1 MKFCVL
7 ASGSAENATYVEQG
21 GMRLLIDVGPSC
33 RKLTNRLTAL
43 GVNPAEL
50 DGILITHEHADHVKG
65 MANFCKK
72 YAIPVYANEGTASVI
87 ERNCYAQ
94 KEPLPEFVIFQTQIP
109 FSFGDLTITPVPVSH
124 DTAEPVGYTLD
135 DGTCRFGYF
144 TDLGHYSEQTV
155 QAIRDCTALILES
168 NHDIQM
174 LEHSARP
181 YSLISRIRGPVGH
194 LSNDDA
200 CRLIAEAAPE
210 RLRALVLAHLSH
222 ECNLPD
228 LAETMMRATLKEIGR
243 DDLISSL
250 YIAKQNEALPLIE
263 L

>member
-33 RKLTNRLTAL
+33 RKLTNHLTAL
-43 GVNPAEL
+43 GVNPSDL
-50 DGILITHEHADHVKG
+50 DGILVTHEHADHVKG
-65 MANFCKK
+65 MSTFCKK
-72 YAIPVYANEGTASVI
+72 YSIPVYANEGTASVI

-94 KEPLPEFVIFQTQIP
+94 RETPPEFVIFQTQIP
-109 FSFGDLTITPVPVSH
+109 FSFGNLTVTPIPIAH

-135 DGTCRFGYF
+135 DGIDRFGYF
-144 TDLGHYSEQTV
+144 TDLGHFSEQTV
-155 QAIRDCTALILES
+155 QFIRDCTALVLES

-181 YSLISRIRGPVGH
+181 YTLISRIRGPVGH

-200 CRLIAEAAPE
+200 CQLIAAAAPE

-222 ECNLPD
+222 ECNIPD

-243 DDLISSL
+243 EDLIASL
-250 YIAKQNEALPLIE
+250 YIAKQHEALPLIE